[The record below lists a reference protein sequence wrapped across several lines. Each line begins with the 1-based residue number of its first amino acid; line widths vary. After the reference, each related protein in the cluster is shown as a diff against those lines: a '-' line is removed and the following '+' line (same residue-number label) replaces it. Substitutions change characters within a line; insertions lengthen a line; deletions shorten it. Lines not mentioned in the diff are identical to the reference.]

1 VDVTYV
7 PSQLTTAIYT
17 NSNFVTQ
24 SAANGTGSLSTSASL
39 FLLNNSTSSN
49 VGSVANLYN
58 FKVYNPNLS
67 NPFIRKN
74 YNAQAARFGLPL
86 ATYIPPAPLLLDQ
99 YAGAAAAYSLRK
111 LRTLYPGAA
120 IRVRRSSDN
129 TEADIGFNVNDELD
143 TIALLA
149 FCGAGNGFVTKW
161 YDQSGNANN
170 ATQTTAANQPQIVSS
185 GTVITDNGKPSV
197 QYDGINDGLNST
209 ILPYA
214 TASAIS
220 LFYIYSS
227 NLAAAANSN
236 TAVIYNNGIF
246 GVTPLRTRASST
258 GILNPE
264 TMFLDCRKSIGGGER
279 LGSSTYA
286 RALNTM
292 VLENEFW
299 LSSGTSFYQNNNAIS
314 LNLSEGVTTSENL
327 TPNLYNTSG
336 VFNLGYIDFG
346 VYANQK
352 ISEFVIY
359 LSNES
364 SNRTGIETNINNFY
378 SIY

>member
-1 VDVTYV
+1 MPDFGIFRGFNEKLFGDKLYAG
-7 PSQLTTAIYT
+7 QLPI
-17 NSNFVTQ
+17 NL
-24 SAANGTGSLSTSASL
+24 GLIGSED
-39 FLLNNSTSSN
+39 
-49 VGSVANLYN
+49 
-58 FKVYNPNLS
+58 
-67 NPFIRKN
+67 
-74 YNAQAARFGLPL
+74 FGFQG
-86 ATYIPPAPLLLDQ
+86 LLDF
-99 YAGAAAAYSLRK
+99 YPNAAAAYSLRK
-111 LRTLYPGAA
+111 LSSAYTGSA
-120 IRVRRSSDN
+120 IRVRRAVGSPSE
-129 TEADIGFNVNDELD
+129 TDIGFVNNELD
-143 TIALLA
+143 VATLES
-149 FCGAGNGFVTKW
+149 FCSGTNGFVTTW
-161 YDQSGNANN
+161 YDQSGNGYD

-185 GTVITDNGKPSV
+185 GSVITDNGKPSV

-236 TAVIYNNGIF
+236 TAVIYNNGTF
-246 GVTPLRTRASST
+246 LTTALRTRASST
-258 GILNPE
+258 GILTTE
-264 TMFLDCRKSIGGGER
+264 TMFLDCRKSSNGSQR

-286 RALNTM
+286 RASNTM

-314 LNLSEGVTTSENL
+314 LNLLVGATTSENL
-327 TPNLYNTSG
+327 TPNLYNTSS
-336 VFNLGYIDFG
+336 VFNLGYMDFG

-364 SNRTGIETNINNFY
+364 SNRTGIEDNINDFY